1 MEIAFVRPVATF
13 NRYIQNVPLNYIHL
27 AAYLREHGHA
37 PMILDM
43 VVEENTDRIDRYIRH
58 HQVQVVGI
66 GCMTCELPDAIEE
79 ARRLK
84 DVHPGIK
91 IVLGGAHPS
100 ADPEECLKSGVV
112 DYAVVGEGE
121 IPLTAL
127 LDALEN
133 GREPKGIAGLWSID
147 NGQIVGSTAAIPDVE
162 ELPMPA
168 YDLLDLEKYFLL
180 DSPWH
185 FPKSKKA

>member
-1 MEIAFVRPVATF
+1 MEIAFVRPAAPF

-27 AAYLREHGHA
+27 SAYLREHGHN
-37 PMILDM
+37 PKILDM
-43 VVEENTDRIDRYIRH
+43 VVEDSTDVVDQYIGEHR
-58 HQVQVVGI
+58 VGIVGI
-66 GCMTCELPDAIEE
+66 GCMTCELPDAIAE

-84 DVHPGIK
+84 ENHPGIK

-127 LDALEN
+127 LDALEH
-133 GREPKGIAGLWSID
+133 GGDPQGIAGLWSI
-147 NGQIVGSTAAIPDVE
+147 
-162 ELPMPA
+162 
-168 YDLLDLEKYFLL
+168 
-180 DSPWH
+180 
-185 FPKSKKA
+185 